1 MFDFTVTGKPIMF
14 LSPDLERY
22 RAERGFYLDYEN
34 EVPGPIFDSSQDLV
48 ASLAKLDQISKT
60 YEQKYR
66 AWQQKFNH
74 LEDGRAA
81 ARVVDIVW
89 GA

>member
-1 MFDFTVTGKPIMF
+1 MF
-14 LSPDLERY
+14 LAPDLERY

-34 EVPGPIFDSSQDLV
+34 EVPGPIFESSQHLV
-48 ASLAKLDQISKT
+48 DSLARLDQFSKQ
-60 YEQKYR
+60 YEAKYR

-74 LEDGRAA
+74 LEDGHAA